1 MRFAFIAAHQAEFEV
16 KIMCGVLNV
25 RVCGYYAW
33 RKRTPSQQAEANAG
47 LLAQIRQVHRHSRQT
62 YGSPRVHAA
71 LQAQGVVCSRK
82 RVACLMQAAG
92 LRGCERRRQRPV
104 TTQAQEGNPVT
115 PNLLNREFK
124 AIRPNQK
131 WLGDITYIETGEG
144 FLYLASVEDTFSR
157 KIVGWAMDDH
167 MESELVERALHMA
180 LCQRQPAPGLLHH
193 SDRGSQ
199 YTSLAYRAL
208 LAQHHLCVSMS
219 RVGNCYDNAMKESF
233 FATLKA
239 ECVRHPFATRA
250 QARTAIF
257 DYIEGWY
264 NRQRLHSALGYL
276 SPEQFERRHALPF
289 L

>member
-16 KIMCGVLNV
+16 KILCRVLDV
-25 RVCGYYAW
+25 RVSGYYAW
-33 RKRTPSQQAEANAG
+33 RKRTPSQQAEANVR
-47 LLAQIRQVHRHSRQT
+47 LLAQIRQVHTTSRQT
-62 YGSPRVHAA
+62 YGSPRIHAA
-71 LQAQGVVCSRK
+71 LQMQGVVCSRK
-82 RVACLMQAAG
+82 RVARLMRTAG
-92 LRGCERRRQRPV
+92 VRGCERRRQRPV
-104 TTQAQEGNPVT
+104 TTQAQEGDPVT

-124 AIRPNQK
+124 ATRPNQK

-167 MESELVERALHMA
+167 MESELVERALRMA
-180 LCQRQPAPGLLHH
+180 LCQRQPEPNLLHH

-208 LAQHHLCVSMS
+208 LAQHDLCVSMS

-239 ECVRHPFATRA
+239 ECVRHPFVTRA
-250 QARTAIF
+250 QARTVIF